1 MKFVTSLF
9 AACLAVMA
17 TSLPL
22 PAGSVELTIPSVKDT
37 LNPEMA
43 GQFTY
48 IEDGE
53 LSQKLD
59 LPVYEWLPVNRQP
72 RVVCLGIHGLTLH
85 GRRYR
90 VLARTLA
97 SEGVVFVAPDMRGFG
112 RCKFDP
118 DKRFSTATDDKTKIN
133 YEKSYSDIVK
143 LAQLL
148 KEKYPDIPLIVLGE
162 SLGCTYCVR
171 LAGDHPEVVTGM
183 ILSAPAVK
191 VNPDMY
197 LSPTDIGAG
206 MKALVAKHH
215 ELNLHHFITSLVS
228 GRKEVVDEML
238 DDPLILKQ
246 VPLFD
251 LLHADEFVGK
261 TAKYGKQVPPH
272 MAVLIIQGSSDRC
285 VVPEMVTHLTEAMP
299 SDDQTVRWLG
309 SYGHLQLETSFLR
322 AAVVDSIRDW
332 FEDHSAAS
340 REDKLNLGRKIVDA
354 GGTLLQ

>member
-1 MKFVTSLF
+1 
-9 AACLAVMA
+9 
-17 TSLPL
+17 
-22 PAGSVELTIPSVKDT
+22 
-37 LNPEMA
+37 
-43 GQFTY
+43 
-48 IEDGE
+48 
-53 LSQKLD
+53 
-59 LPVYEWLPVNRQP
+59 
-72 RVVCLGIHGLTLH
+72 
-85 GRRYR
+85 

-118 DKRFSTATDDKTKIN
+118 DKRFSTPTDDKTKIN
-133 YEKSYSDIVK
+133 NEKSYDDIVK
-143 LAQLL
+143 LTKLL
-148 KEKYPDIPLIVLGE
+148 REKYPDIPLIVLGE
-162 SLGCTYCVR
+162 SLGCTFCVR
-171 LAGDHPEVVTGM
+171 LAGDYPEFVTGM

-215 ELNLHHFITSLVS
+215 ELNLHHFITNLVS
-228 GRKEVVDEML
+228 NRKEVIDEML

-251 LLHADEFVGK
+251 LLHADEFVNK
-261 TAKYGKQVPPH
+261 TAKFGKNIPPH
-272 MAVLIIQGSSDRC
+272 MPVLIIQGSSDRC
-285 VVPEMVTHLTEAMP
+285 VVPEMVTKLTEAMP

-332 FEDHSAAS
+332 FEDHSPAS
-340 REDKLNLGRKIVDA
+340 RTDKVNLGRKIVDA
-354 GGTLLQ
+354 GGTLVQ

>member
-1 MKFVTSLF
+1 MKSFKSI
-9 AACLAVMA
+9 A
-17 TSLPL
+17 TSLAVLAVTMAL
-22 PAGSVELTIPSVKDT
+22 PVSSVELTIPTVKDT

-43 GQFTY
+43 SKFTY
-48 IEDGE
+48 VEDGE
-53 LSQKLD
+53 LSQALD

-118 DKRFSTATDDKTKIN
+118 DKRFSTASDDKTKIN
-133 YEKSYSDIVK
+133 NEKSYEDIVK
-143 LAQLL
+143 LAKLL
-148 KEKYPDIPLIVLGE
+148 KDKYADIPLIVLGE
-162 SLGCTYCVR
+162 SLGCTFCVR
-171 LAGDHPEVVTGM
+171 LAGDHPELVTGM

-197 LSPTDIGAG
+197 LSPADIGAG

-228 GRKEVVDEML
+228 GRKEVIDEML

-251 LLHADEFVGK
+251 LLHADEFVAK
-261 TAKYGKQVPPH
+261 TVKYGKLIPPH
-272 MAVLIIQGSSDRC
+272 MSVLIIQGSSDRC

-332 FEDHSAAS
+332 FEDHSPAS
-340 REDKLNLGRKIVDA
+340 REDKESLGQKIVEA